1 MLNRLHRIFAC
12 GVFFGLLFAPVAGEA
27 LFGNDLETLT
37 EKYRQARSAAGKP
50 GTAAWPGAVE
60 RKVAPILRRIGGLKD
75 PEALKMLKREY
86 SGTDAYLVASAG
98 LAMIEGAG
106 REGLEAAIKGFG
118 KGSGWKTYSRVRVL
132 DAIAASGKP
141 AARDFVIKAATSGT
155 SEMRVIAI
163 GSLSN
168 FPRDREA
175 CEALVDG
182 LKSSHSMVRNASLQA
197 LHKFKVKEMVP
208 ALIARLGKEKDSARQ
223 SDILNLLVKRTGVN
237 MGLVTRDWNK
247 WWKETGDRFEFPKA
261 SELSASKANTVVVP
275 TYFGLEVA
283 SKRVIFLVD
292 ASISMLQSASGPR
305 KKLGKKNR
313 NLKGAPGTKMAA
325 LKKELTSILKK
336 LPDTTMVNIIFFNVG
351 PIPWKSSLQPLR
363 GRGRQEAIAF
373 VNNLDCKF
381 KTNIYDSL
389 VLALKDRKADTL
401 FLLSDG
407 KPIGGTFTKPADILR
422 EIGAKNR
429 VRGAK
434 INCISFGQETPFL
447 KQLAKQN
454 GGVYRATSGGGG
466 KKGDKGRKAN

>member
-1 MLNRLHRIFAC
+1 MLQMPSC
-12 GVFFGLLFAPVAGEA
+12 PFFRCLLFVSVFTLAVGGG
-27 LFGNDLETLT
+27 LFANDLETLS
-37 EKYRQARSAAGKP
+37 EKYRQARSSAGRP
-50 GTAAWPGAVE
+50 GTPAWANAVE
-60 RKVAPILRRIGGLKD
+60 RKVAPVLLRIGKLKD
-75 PEALKMLKREY
+75 PDALKLLKREY
-86 SGTDAYLVASAG
+86 SGTDPYLVAAAG
-98 LAMIEGAG
+98 LAMIENGTE
-106 REGLEAAIKGFG
+106 EGLDAAIKGFG
-118 KGSGWKTYSRVRVL
+118 RGSGWKTYSKVRVL
-132 DAIAASGKP
+132 DALAATGKP
-141 AARDFVIKAATSGT
+141 AARDLVIKSATAGA

-168 FPRDREA
+168 FPRNPKA
-175 CEALVDG
+175 CEALLDG
-182 LKSSHSMVRNASLQA
+182 LKSSHSAIRNASLQS
-197 LHKFKVKEMVP
+197 LQKFKVKEMVP
-208 ALIARLGKEKDSARQ
+208 ALIERLGREKDKARQ
-223 SDILNLLVKRTGVN
+223 GNVLNLLVRRTGVN
-237 MGLVTRDWNK
+237 MGLVAKDWDK
-247 WWKETGDRFEFPKA
+247 WWKETADRFEFPKA
-261 SELSASKANTVVVP
+261 SEAGSPKANTVVVP
-275 TYFGLEVA
+275 TYFGIEVA

-292 ASISMLQSASGPR
+292 ASISMLQSATGPKKKGR
-305 KKLGKKNR
+305 KK

-325 LKKELTSILKK
+325 LKKELTSILTK

-373 VNNLDCKF
+373 VKNLDCKL

-389 VLALKDRKADTL
+389 VLALKDRRADTL

-454 GGVYRATSGGGG
+454 GGIYRATSRGGGGGGG
-466 KKGDKGRKAN
+466 KKARKAQ

>member
-1 MLNRLHRIFAC
+1 MWNRLYRIPAC
-12 GVFFGLLFAPVAGEA
+12 SVFLGLLLALTASEM

-37 EKYRQARSAAGKP
+37 EKYRQARSSAGKP

-60 RKVAPILRRIGGLKD
+60 RKVAPILRRIGKLKD
-75 PEALKMLKREY
+75 PEALKMLRREY
-86 SGTDAYLVASAG
+86 SGTDTYLVAAAG
-98 LAMIEGAG
+98 LAMIEGSNK
-106 REGLEAAIKGFG
+106 EGLEAAIKGFG
-118 KGSGWKTYSRVRVL
+118 KGSGWKTYSKVRVL
-132 DAIAASGKP
+132 DAIAATGKP

-168 FPRDREA
+168 FPRNQEA
-175 CEALVDG
+175 CEALIDG

-223 SDILNLLVKRTGVN
+223 SDVLNLLVKRTGVN
-237 MGLVTRDWNK
+237 MGLVARDWNK

-261 SELSASKANTVVVP
+261 SAAGAPKANTVVVP

-292 ASISMLQSASGPR
+292 ASISMLQSATGPKKKGR
-305 KKLGKKNR
+305 KK

-373 VNNLDCKF
+373 VNNLDCKL

-389 VLALKDRKADTL
+389 VLALKDRRADTL

-466 KKGDKGRKAN
+466 GKKAGKGKNAK

>member
-1 MLNRLHRIFAC
+1 MSNRLYRILAC
-12 GVFFGLLFAPVAGEA
+12 SVFFGLLSPPVTSGA
-27 LFGNDLETLT
+27 LFGNDVDTLT
-37 EKYRQARSAAGKP
+37 AKYRQARSSAGKP

-60 RKVAPILRRIGGLKD
+60 RKVAPILHRIGKLKD

-86 SGTDAYLVASAG
+86 SGTDAYLVAAAG
-98 LAMIEGAG
+98 SAMIEGGSA
-106 REGLEAAIKGFG
+106 EGLEAAIKGFG
-118 KGSGWKTYSRVRVL
+118 KGSGWKTYSKVRVL
-132 DAIAASGKP
+132 DAIAATGKP

-163 GSLSN
+163 GSLSS
-168 FPRDREA
+168 FPRNQEA
-175 CEALVDG
+175 CEALLDG

-197 LHKFKVKEMVP
+197 LHKFKVKKMVP
-208 ALIARLGKEKDSARQ
+208 ALIARLGREKDKGRQ
-223 SDILNLLVKRTGVN
+223 GDVLNLLVRRTGVN
-237 MGLVTRDWNK
+237 LGLVAKDWNK
-247 WWKETGDRFEFPKA
+247 WWKETADRFEFPTA
-261 SELSASKANTVVVP
+261 SEVGAPKANTVVVP
-275 TYFGLEVA
+275 TYFGIEVA

-292 ASISMLQSASGPR
+292 ASISMLQSATGPKKKGR
-305 KKLGKKNR
+305 KK

-325 LKKELTSILKK
+325 LKKELASILKK

-373 VNNLDCKF
+373 VNNLDCKL

-389 VLALKDRKADTL
+389 VLALKDRRADTL

-466 KKGDKGRKAN
+466 GKKAGKGKNAK

>member
-1 MLNRLHRIFAC
+1 MWNRLYRIPAC
-12 GVFFGLLFAPVAGEA
+12 SVFLGLLLALTASEM

-37 EKYRQARSAAGKP
+37 EKYRQARSSAGKP

-60 RKVAPILRRIGGLKD
+60 RKVAPILRRIGKLKD
-75 PEALKMLKREY
+75 PEALKMLRREY
-86 SGTDAYLVASAG
+86 SGTDTYLVAAAG
-98 LAMIEGAG
+98 LAMIEGSNK
-106 REGLEAAIKGFG
+106 EGLEAAIKGFG
-118 KGSGWKTYSRVRVL
+118 KGSGWKTYSKVRVL
-132 DAIAASGKP
+132 DAIAATGKP

-168 FPRDREA
+168 FPRNQEA
-175 CEALVDG
+175 CEALIDG

-223 SDILNLLVKRTGVN
+223 GDVLNLLVKRTGVN

-247 WWKETGDRFEFPKA
+247 WWKETGDRFEFPTA
-261 SELSASKANTVVVP
+261 SAAGAPRANTVVVP

-292 ASISMLQSASGPR
+292 ASISMLQSATGPKKKGR
-305 KKLGKKNR
+305 KK

-373 VNNLDCKF
+373 VNNLDCKL

-389 VLALKDRKADTL
+389 VLALKDRRADTL

-466 KKGDKGRKAN
+466 GGKKGKKAK

>member
-1 MLNRLHRIFAC
+1 MLNRLYRIFAC
-12 GVFFGLLFAPVAGEA
+12 GVFFGLLFTPVAGEA
-27 LFGNDLETLT
+27 LYGNDLDTLT
-37 EKYRQARSAAGKP
+37 EKYRQVRSSAGKP
-50 GTAAWPGAVE
+50 GTSAWPGAVE
-60 RKVAPILRRIGGLKD
+60 RKVAPILARIGKLKD
-75 PEALKMLKREY
+75 PEALKMLRREY
-86 SGTDAYLVASAG
+86 SGTDAYLVAAAG
-98 LAMIEGAG
+98 LAMIEGSNK
-106 REGLEAAIKGFG
+106 EGLEAAIKGFG
-118 KGSGWKTYSRVRVL
+118 KGSGWKTYSKVRVL
-132 DAIAASGKP
+132 DAIAATGKP

-168 FPRDREA
+168 FPRNQEA
-175 CEALVDG
+175 CEALIDG

-223 SDILNLLVKRTGVN
+223 SDVLNLLVKRTGVN
-237 MGLVTRDWNK
+237 MGLVARDWNK

-261 SELSASKANTVVVP
+261 SAAGAPKANTVVVP

-292 ASISMLQSASGPR
+292 ASISMLQSATGPKKKGR
-305 KKLGKKNR
+305 KK

-373 VNNLDCKF
+373 VNNLDCKL

-389 VLALKDRKADTL
+389 VLALKDRRADTL

-466 KKGDKGRKAN
+466 GKKAGKGKNAK

>member
-27 LFGNDLETLT
+27 LLGNDLETLT
-37 EKYRQARSAAGKP
+37 EKYREARSSAGKP

-60 RKVAPILRRIGGLKD
+60 RKVAPILRRIGKLKD

-86 SGTDAYLVASAG
+86 SGTDSYLVASAG
-98 LAMIEGAG
+98 LAMIEGG
-106 REGLEAAIKGFG
+106 GKEGLEAAIKGFG
-118 KGSGWKTYSRVRVL
+118 KGSGWKTYSKVRVL
-132 DAIAASGKP
+132 DAIAATGKP

-168 FPRDREA
+168 FPRNQEA

-197 LHKFKVKEMVP
+197 LHNFKVKEMVP

-223 SDILNLLVKRTGVN
+223 SDVLNLLVKRTGVN

-373 VNNLDCKF
+373 VNNLDCKL

-454 GGVYRATSGGGG
+454 GGVYRATSGGGKKVGKG
-466 KKGDKGRKAN
+466 KKAN

>member
-1 MLNRLHRIFAC
+1 PGGARLPLPAQKASSKPAFIGYDGSSMKAGLANSPLSHPEPLKYQRRFVMWNRLYRIPAC
-12 GVFFGLLFAPVAGEA
+12 SVFLGLLLALTASEM

-37 EKYRQARSAAGKP
+37 EKYRQARSSAGKP

-60 RKVAPILRRIGGLKD
+60 RKVAPILRRIGKLKD
-75 PEALKMLKREY
+75 PEALKMLRREY
-86 SGTDAYLVASAG
+86 SGTDTYLVAAAG
-98 LAMIEGAG
+98 LAMIEGSNK
-106 REGLEAAIKGFG
+106 EGLEAAIKGFG
-118 KGSGWKTYSRVRVL
+118 KGSGWKTYSKVRVL
-132 DAIAASGKP
+132 DAIAATGKP

-168 FPRDREA
+168 FPRNQEA
-175 CEALVDG
+175 CEALIDG

-223 SDILNLLVKRTGVN
+223 GDVLNLLVKRTGVN

-247 WWKETGDRFEFPKA
+247 WWKETGDRFEFPTA
-261 SELSASKANTVVVP
+261 SAAGAPRANTVVVP

-292 ASISMLQSASGPR
+292 ASISMLQSATGPKKKGR
-305 KKLGKKNR
+305 KK

-325 LKKELTSILKK
+325 LKKELTSILTK

-373 VNNLDCKF
+373 VKNLDCKL

-389 VLALKDRKADTL
+389 VLALKDRRADTL

-407 KPIGGTFTKPADILR
+407 KPIGGTFTKPADI
-422 EIGAKNR
+422 
-429 VRGAK
+429 
-434 INCISFGQETPFL
+434 
-447 KQLAKQN
+447 
-454 GGVYRATSGGGG
+454 
-466 KKGDKGRKAN
+466 

>member
-1 MLNRLHRIFAC
+1 MLNRIDRIFAC
-12 GVFFGLLFAPVAGEA
+12 GLFFGLLFAPAAGET
-27 LFGNDLETLT
+27 LLGNDLETLT

-75 PEALKMLKREY
+75 PEALKMLRREY
-86 SGTDAYLVASAG
+86 SGTDTYLVASAG
-98 LAMIEGAG
+98 LAMIEGG
-106 REGLEAAIKGFG
+106 GKEGLEAAIKGFG

-132 DAIAASGKP
+132 DALAATGKP

-168 FPRDREA
+168 FPRNQEA

-247 WWKETGDRFEFPKA
+247 WWKETRDRFEFPKA
-261 SELSASKANTVVVP
+261 SAAGAPRANTVVVP

-292 ASISMLQSASGPR
+292 ASISMLQSATGPKKKGR
-305 KKLGKKNR
+305 KK

-373 VNNLDCKF
+373 VNNLDCKL

-389 VLALKDRKADTL
+389 VLALKDRRADTL

-447 KQLAKQN
+447 KQLAQQN
-454 GGVYRATSGGGG
+454 GGVYRATSGGGKRAGKG
-466 KKGDKGRKAN
+466 KKAN

>member
-1 MLNRLHRIFAC
+1 MLNRLYRIFAC
-12 GVFFGLLFAPVAGEA
+12 CVFFGLLFAPVASEA
-27 LFGNDLETLT
+27 LLGNDLEALT
-37 EKYRQARSAAGKP
+37 EKYRQARSSAGKP

-60 RKVAPILRRIGGLKD
+60 RKVAPILLRIGKLKD

-106 REGLEAAIKGFG
+106 KEGLEAAIKGFG
-118 KGSGWKTYSRVRVL
+118 KGSGWKTYSKVRVL
-132 DAIAASGKP
+132 DAIAATGKP
-141 AARDFVIKAATSGT
+141 NARDFVIKAATSGT

-168 FPRDREA
+168 FPRSQEA
-175 CEALVDG
+175 CEALIDG
-182 LKSSHSMVRNASLQA
+182 LKSSHAIVRNASLQA

-247 WWKETGDRFEFPKA
+247 WWKETEDRFEFPAA
-261 SELSASKANTVVVP
+261 SAAAASRANTVVVP

-454 GGVYRATSGGGG
+454 GGVYRATSAGGG
-466 KKGDKGRKAN
+466 KKGGKGRKAN

>member
-1 MLNRLHRIFAC
+1 MLNRIYRISAC
-12 GVFFGLLFAPVAGEA
+12 GVFLGLLFAPAAGEA
-27 LFGNDLETLT
+27 LLGNDLEALT
-37 EKYRQARSAAGKP
+37 AKYRQARSSAGKP

-60 RKVAPILRRIGGLKD
+60 RKVAPILLRIGKLKD

-86 SGTDAYLVASAG
+86 SGTDPYLVASAG

-106 REGLEAAIKGFG
+106 KEGLEAAIKGFG

-132 DAIAASGKP
+132 DVIAATGKP
-141 AARDFVIKAATSGT
+141 TARDFVIKAATSGT

-168 FPRDREA
+168 FPRNQEA
-175 CEALVDG
+175 CEALIDG

-223 SDILNLLVKRTGVN
+223 SDVLNLLVKRTGVN
-237 MGLVTRDWNK
+237 MGLVTRDWDK

-261 SELSASKANTVVVP
+261 SAAGTPKANTVVVP

-389 VLALKDRKADTL
+389 VLALKDRRADTL

-466 KKGDKGRKAN
+466 KKGGKGRKAN